1 MSYNGIVFFLKQEVR
16 LPPCPTLPCAS
27 STFWLC
33 PAVTLPKAPELTLL
47 CPVPAEPVLVPG
59 SAGRHPGALL

>member
-1 MSYNGIVFFLKQEVR
+1 MSYNGIIFFLKQEVQLTPMSHPALC
-16 LPPCPTLPCAS
+16 LPP
-27 STFWLC
+27 FWLC
-33 PAVTLPKAPELTLL
+33 PAVTLPKAPELTSL